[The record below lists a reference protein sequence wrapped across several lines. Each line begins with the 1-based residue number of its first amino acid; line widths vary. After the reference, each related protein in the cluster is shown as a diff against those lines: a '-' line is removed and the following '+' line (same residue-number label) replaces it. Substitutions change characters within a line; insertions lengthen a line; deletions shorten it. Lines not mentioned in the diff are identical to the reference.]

1 MTYGLSC
8 SLVHIFVVLS
18 VCFIYLYFIHFLA
31 VLLLAFL
38 RVK

>member
-18 VCFIYLYFIHFLA
+18 VFIYLYLIHFL
-31 VLLLAFL
+31 VILLLTFL